1 MAAQVAGI
9 VALTEREHYA
19 GIDLDYENLHA
30 GDRQAFTTFVTRLA
44 RALHARGKVL
54 SVAVFAKTTNAGTD
68 PRNVAQD
75 YAAIGR
81 AADQVRLMA
90 YDYHWDSSPPGP
102 VAPISWVRAVL
113 RYARTQ
119 IPASKIILG
128 VPLYGYD
135 WVGHHGTGISWLQA
149 LRLSRQYHATA
160 HYDQASQAPWF
171 RYRDAAGHEHTVWF
185 ENAASSRAKFDAAQ
199 GAQIGGVY
207 LWMYGYEDAGHL
219 VRAGPR
225 AADIRP
231 ARAQHLEGGV
241 MMPWWVLVDLRAGR
255 QLRAL
260 GDGWPGPAGRIAGRR
275 RRPGRAPAAG
285 LASTGSASTAG
296 QGGDGR
302 HGRRRAMAAGRR
314 AARTGRPRSTARG
327 RGRAHPG
334 AQRGPGHRGEPAVD
348 HGPGARGRT
357 STWCRTA
364 PPTPRSRSPG
374 GRRPGD
380 RDPGERGQG
389 RGARG
394 GHRPV
399 RPDRAVPGGHA
410 ARRRHPGRAR
420 LLHRRAAH
428 VRRPAGGRRGRLR
441 ADRAATGG

>member
-1 MAAQVAGI
+1 MRTRTAQNTGAQTTKAASNGGRAPGTAPKRPRHRFAGAAWLVVVLAGAVLVGLTMVNLQGSAPRHTLVVASMPYWNISHGTTVVLGHRQNVTEVSPWMYGLSSSGQIGTQYPPGQAAAVAAEITRLRAAGKLIVPSIANITGGKWSYAPVGRMLHSPQLMAAQVASI

-44 RALHARGKVL
+44 GALHARGKVL

-68 PRNVAQD
+68 PRNLAQD

-135 WVGHHGTGISWLQA
+135 WVGHHGSGISWLQA

-171 RYRDAAGHEHTVWF
+171 RYRDASGREHTVWF

-207 LWMYGYEDAGHL
+207 LWMYGYEDTGT
-219 VRAGPR
+219 
-225 AADIRP
+225 
-231 ARAQHLEGGV
+231 
-241 MMPWWVLVDLRAGR
+241 WS
-255 QLRAL
+255 AL
-260 GDGWPGPAGRIAGRR
+260 GHVLPTSGPHA
-275 RRPGRAPAAG
+275 
-285 LASTGSASTAG
+285 LSTAK
-296 QGGDGR
+296 
-302 HGRRRAMAAGRR
+302 
-314 AARTGRPRSTARG
+314 
-327 RGRAHPG
+327 
-334 AQRGPGHRGEPAVD
+334 
-348 HGPGARGRT
+348 
-357 STWCRTA
+357 
-364 PPTPRSRSPG
+364 
-374 GRRPGD
+374 
-380 RDPGERGQG
+380 
-389 RGARG
+389 
-394 GHRPV
+394 
-399 RPDRAVPGGHA
+399 AVP
-410 ARRRHPGRAR
+410 
-420 LLHRRAAH
+420 
-428 VRRPAGGRRGRLR
+428 
-441 ADRAATGG
+441 

>member
-1 MAAQVAGI
+1 MPKRPRHGFTGAAWLAVVLVGAVLVVLTMVNLRGSAPRHTLVVASMPYWNISHGTTVVLGHRQDVTEVSPWMYGLSSSGQIGTQYPPGQATAVAAEITRLRAAGKLIVPSIANITAGKWSYAPVGRMLHSPKLMAAQVASI

-68 PRNVAQD
+68 PRNLAQD

-90 YDYHWDSSPPGP
+90 YDYHWGSSPPGP

-119 IPASKIILG
+119 MPASKIILG

-135 WVGHHGTGISWLQA
+135 WVGQHATGISWLQA

-171 RYRDAAGHEHTVWF
+171 RYRDASGRQHTVWF

-207 LWMYGYEDAGHL
+207 LWMYGYEDTGTW
-219 VRAGPR
+219 P
-225 AADIRP
+225 
-231 ARAQHLEGGV
+231 
-241 MMPWWVLVDLRAGR
+241 
-255 QLRAL
+255 AL
-260 GDGWPGPAGRIAGRR
+260 GHVLPTSGPHA
-275 RRPGRAPAAG
+275 
-285 LASTGSASTAG
+285 LSTAK
-296 QGGDGR
+296 
-302 HGRRRAMAAGRR
+302 
-314 AARTGRPRSTARG
+314 
-327 RGRAHPG
+327 
-334 AQRGPGHRGEPAVD
+334 
-348 HGPGARGRT
+348 
-357 STWCRTA
+357 
-364 PPTPRSRSPG
+364 
-374 GRRPGD
+374 
-380 RDPGERGQG
+380 
-389 RGARG
+389 
-394 GHRPV
+394 
-399 RPDRAVPGGHA
+399 AVP
-410 ARRRHPGRAR
+410 
-420 LLHRRAAH
+420 
-428 VRRPAGGRRGRLR
+428 
-441 ADRAATGG
+441 